1 MRRKTTPFLV
11 IFAVLAFSL
20 PVLAQKQDKKGKYT
34 DGQGIAS
41 LWSDPIDIAS
51 RNLFY
56 GSGGEQDQPQGTMTF
71 LEEDFKGTNPKF
83 VVRDHEGTK
92 WTVKLGVEVQPETA
106 AVRLL
111 WAAGYFTTE
120 DYFVSTIKVEN
131 MPAHLK
137 RGQEL
142 VGPGGVIENVRLK
155 RHPKGKKKI
164 GSWRWKRNPFTGT
177 REFNGLRVMMALMN
191 SWDLK
196 DENNAIYEGPEPPR
210 KIYLVSDLG
219 STFGTTGRG
228 WTHAT
233 SKGNL
238 KSYSHSRF
246 ISKSTPQF
254 VDFSTPSRA
263 ALIYFFTSFPEFFS
277 RLHMR
282 WIGKH
287 IPLADAKWIGGLLG
301 QLSPEQIRDAF
312 RAAGYQPQQ
321 VEGFAKTVQERIAEL
336 NKL

>member
-11 IFAVLAFSL
+11 IFAVLAVSL
-20 PVLAQKQDKKGKYT
+20 PVLAQKQDKRAKHT
-34 DGQGIAS
+34 DDQGIAI

-56 GSGGEQDQPQGTMTF
+56 GSGGEQDQPRGTMTF

-83 VVRDHEGTK
+83 EVRDQEATK
-92 WTVKLGVEVQPETA
+92 WTVKLGVEVRPETA

-111 WAAGYFTTE
+111 WAAGYFTPE
-120 DYFVSTIKVEN
+120 DYFVSTLEVEN

-137 RGQEL
+137 RGQDL
-142 VGPGGVIENVRLK
+142 VGPGGVIKNVRLK

-164 GSWRWKRNPFTGT
+164 GTWRWKHNPFIGT

-191 SWDLK
+191 NWDLK
-196 DENNAIYEGPEPPR
+196 DENNAIYEGPDPPR

-219 STFGTTGRG
+219 STFGTTGRS
-228 WTHAT
+228 WTHAI

-246 ISKSTPQF
+246 ISKTTPQF
-254 VDFSTPSRA
+254 VDFSTPSRP

-287 IPLADAKWIGGLLG
+287 IPRADVNWIGGLLG
-301 QLSPEQIRDAF
+301 RLSPEQIRDAF
-312 RAAGYQPQQ
+312 RAAEYSQQ
-321 VEGFAKTVQERIAEL
+321 EVEGFAKTVEERIAEL

>member
-11 IFAVLAFSL
+11 IFAVLAVSL
-20 PVLAQKQDKKGKYT
+20 PVLARKQDKTSKHA
-34 DGQGIAS
+34 DDQGIAI
-41 LWSDPIDIAS
+41 LWSEPVDIAS

-56 GSGGEQDQPQGTMTF
+56 GYGGEKDQPRGTMTF

-83 VVRDHEGTK
+83 EVRDQEGTK
-92 WTVKLGVEVQPETA
+92 WTVKLGVEVRPETA

-120 DYFVSTIKVEN
+120 DYFVSTLEVEN

-137 RGQEL
+137 RGQDL
-142 VGPGGVIENVRLK
+142 VGPGGVIKNVRLK
-155 RHPKGKKKI
+155 RHPNGKKI
-164 GSWRWKRNPFTGT
+164 GTWRWKHNPLAGT

-191 SWDLK
+191 NWDLK
-196 DENNAIYEGPEPPR
+196 DENNAIYEGPDPPR

-219 STFGTTGRG
+219 STFGTTGRS
-228 WTHAT
+228 WTHAI

-287 IPLADAKWIGGLLG
+287 IPRADAKWMGELLAR
-301 QLSPEQIRDAF
+301 LTPEQIRDAF